1 MQLNSENEDKAK
13 VYLETLRI
21 DKISSERLQKNFK
34 KVFRA
39 YSPKKASNFVKKEAL
54 AQVFSCEFCEIF
66 KNTFFTEHVW
76 ATASLPK

>member
-1 MQLNSENEDKAK
+1 MQLNSGNEDKAK

-21 DKISSERLQKNFK
+21 DKIPSERLQKNFK

-54 AQVFSCEFCEIF
+54 A
-66 KNTFFTEHVW
+66 
-76 ATASLPK
+76 

>member
-1 MQLNSENEDKAK
+1 MQPNSENEDKAK

-21 DKISSERLQKNFK
+21 DKYLLRDYKKNFK